1 MLTAALNITSLT
13 AYLIGYA
20 IWYTAGFFHPE
31 QQRKREAWYG
41 FAQFKE
47 QYQAAALLGLLA
59 TLFCVISP
67 TLLMPAAWVYT
78 TASIVWS
85 IGEYHKNVQPS
96 SQDPEH
102 SSIRQANY
110 FRYSLLSA
118 ISSGVATIA
127 TTVAFAFPSTALVAF
142 IISTTIVTCLMAAAA
157 YYWLYCFFGTFKP
170 DTPPQSYLTMAHELG
185 SPSNERENDLDLND
199 HPVSK
204 PLFSNIARLADND
217 DAMSDPQA
225 SSSFAPQ

>member
-20 IWYTAGFFHPE
+20 TWYTAGFFHPE

-67 TLLMPAAWVYT
+67 TLLIPAAWIYT
-78 TASIVWS
+78 TASIVWT

-96 SQDPEH
+96 LQDPEH
-102 SSIRQANY
+102 SSVRQANY

-127 TTVAFAFPSTALVAF
+127 TTVAFIFPSIALVAF
-142 IISTTIVTCLMAAAA
+142 IISTTIVTCLMTAAA
-157 YYWLYCFFGTFKP
+157 YYWLYCLFGTFTP
-170 DTPPQSYLTMAHELG
+170 DNPPQSYLTMTQDLG
-185 SPSNERENDLDLND
+185 SPSNESESDLDLND
-199 HPVSK
+199 LPVSK
-204 PLFSNIARLADND
+204 SLFSNTTSLANND
-217 DAMSDPQA
+217 DAMSDLQI
-225 SSSFAPQ
+225 SSGFAPW